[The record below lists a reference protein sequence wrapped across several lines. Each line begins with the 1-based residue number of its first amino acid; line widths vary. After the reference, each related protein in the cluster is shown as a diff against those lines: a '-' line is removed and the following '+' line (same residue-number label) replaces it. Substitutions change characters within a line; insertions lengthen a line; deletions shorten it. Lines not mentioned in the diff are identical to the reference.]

1 MNFINTAITHF
12 AAGGWISP
20 AIALLALYAYYLGF
34 LIIFRLLRYNNLCKK
49 LSDFES
55 AFLDFA
61 KRDSIKNISF
71 DDAKKD
77 FALLR
82 SDILHRVNS
91 RLKLMAV
98 FGTVM
103 PLLGLLGTVSGMAII
118 LGAIKDIDYI
128 ALGISKVL
136 VTTQIG
142 LSASVPVWVI
152 ILICRFLNQ
161 KFLVK
166 FNACEV
172 LILRSKT
179 I

>member
-1 MNFINTAITHF
+1 MNFINTALTHF

-20 AIALLALYAYYLGF
+20 AIAVLALYAYYLGF
-34 LIIFRLLRYNNLCKK
+34 LVLFRLLRYNSICKK
-49 LSDFES
+49 LKDFEF

-61 KRDSIKNISF
+61 KRDSIKEISF
-71 DDAKKD
+71 EDAKKG
-77 FALLR
+77 FNLLR

-98 FGTVM
+98 FGTVL
-103 PLLGLLGTVSGMAII
+103 PLLGLLGTVSGMSII
-118 LGAIKDIDYI
+118 LGAIKDVDYI

-142 LSASVPVWVI
+142 LSASMPVWVI
-152 ILICRFLNQ
+152 ILICRYFNQ

-179 I
+179 V